1 MRHALCLIA
10 TLWAQITIQ
19 SSDLPAPNSSYPVGQ
34 AHPAPGVDFGA
45 TGTNYTWDF
54 STLRAD
60 THFTAEWKGIGSVPQ
75 YVFSCG
81 NWQFWQSLLLKVAD
95 SIPNPLFTLRDVYAF
110 LSKTNNHLRVEGVG
124 VTVNGLPLTFC
135 YSDPDEIYVLPLDY
149 GDRDSTTFRL
159 RIEFQ
164 PPNQPGTITIV
175 QRGYRI
181 HEVDGYGQ
189 VQIPNGTYPCLRLQ
203 RKVYQRDSIF
213 FNGFSLPPRDTTYYE
228 LEWLGQG
235 KGIPLVRVSGNWVG
249 GTFVPLSVIFQ
260 DSTGASSL
268 TASERDIALRP
279 NPTSG
284 VLHLPGAGERY
295 AVYDLTGRLWQE
307 GAWPAE
313 GRLVLTP
320 GLPNGV
326 YFLRLRRAGGET
338 YHRFILAR

>member
-1 MRHALCLIA
+1 MRHALCLMAI
-10 TLWAQITIQ
+10 LWAQITIQ
-19 SSDLPAPNSSYPVGQ
+19 SSDLPSPNSRYSVGQ
-34 AHPAPGVDFGA
+34 ARPARGVDFAA
-45 TGTNYTWDF
+45 TGANYTWNF
-54 STLRAD
+54 SNLRAD
-60 THFTAEWKGIGSVPQ
+60 TNFIVEWKGIGSVPQ
-75 YVFSCG
+75 YSFSCG
-81 NWQFWQSLLLKVAD
+81 NWQSWQSLLLKVAD

-110 LSKTNNHLRVEGVG
+110 LSKTNDHLRIEGIG
-124 VTVNGLPLTFC
+124 AMVNGLPLTPC

-159 RIEFQ
+159 RIQFQ
-164 PPNQPGTITIV
+164 LPNFGTVVYI

-189 VQIPNGTYPCLRLQ
+189 VQIPMGNYSCLRLK
-203 RKVYQRDSIF
+203 RKFYQRDSVF
-213 FNGFSLPPRDTTYYE
+213 FNGSPVFSRDTTYYE

-249 GTFVPLSVIFQ
+249 GTFAPGLVVFQ
-260 DSTGASSL
+260 DTTGYSSL
-268 TASERDIALRP
+268 TALEREMSVRP

-284 VLHLPGAGERY
+284 LLHLPGAGERY

-313 GRLVLTP
+313 GRLVLAP

-326 YFLRLRRAGGET
+326 YFLRLRRAGGES

>member
-1 MRHALCLIA
+1 MRCALCLIA

-19 SSDLPAPNSSYPVGQ
+19 SSDLPSPGSNYPVGQ
-34 AHPAPGVDFGA
+34 ARPAPGIDFSA
-45 TGTNYTWDF
+45 TGANYTWNF

-60 THFTAEWKGIGSVPQ
+60 THFVAEWKGIGSVPQ
-75 YVFSCG
+75 YSFSCG
-81 NWQFWQSLLLKVAD
+81 NWQVWQSLLLKVAD

-110 LSKTNNHLRVEGVG
+110 LSKTNNHLRIEGIG
-124 VTVNGLPLTFC
+124 AMVNGLPLTPC

-159 RIEFQ
+159 RIQFQ
-164 PPNQPGTITIV
+164 LPNSGTVVYI

-189 VQIPNGTYPCLRLQ
+189 VQIPMGNYSCLRLK

-213 FNGFSLPPRDTTYYE
+213 FNGFPLPPRDTTYYE

-235 KGIPLVRVSGNWVG
+235 TGIPLVRVSGNWVG
-249 GTFVPLSVIFQ
+249 GTFAPALVIFQ
-260 DSTGASSL
+260 DTTGSSSL
-268 TASERDIALRP
+268 TALEREMSVRP

-284 VLHLPGAGERY
+284 ILHLPGAGERY

-307 GAWPAE
+307 GSWPAE
-313 GRLVLTP
+313 GRLVLAP

-326 YFLRLRRAGGET
+326 YFLRLRRPGGES